1 MSIVPTREIIR
12 QQEEIIAIFK
22 EFRQELMYYYGNI
35 SYDSKGDESPVT
47 TLDIKIEKAV
57 KKHLL
62 AKFPDIGIQGE
73 ETEAVRAR
81 NGIVWYLDPIDST
94 LSFINGL
101 PYCANMAACVVNG
114 EVIASVVYHFA
125 TDDLFTA
132 VKGQGAYKNGKRLT
146 IQDRPLRGSC
156 IFTDWYGYTHLHPLY
171 GKEKVRLYAPVGA
184 TGYFL
189 TRLAQGSI
197 QGVCYMAA
205 NIKPHDVAPGAL
217 IAQEAGV
224 EFISF
229 EDRSFTHETRRFFAG
244 TPSLCEL
251 TKQKSGE
258 IITAM
263 EELPGARSAVM
274 GS

>member
-1 MSIVPTREIIR
+1 MGNATIESILQ

-22 EFRQELMYYYGNI
+22 ELRQELMHHYGNI
-35 SYDSKGDESPVT
+35 AYDSKHDASLVT
-47 TLDIKIEKAV
+47 ALDVKVEEAV
-57 KKHLL
+57 KKRLL
-62 AKFPDIGIQGE
+62 AKFPGIGIRGE
-73 ETEAVRAR
+73 ETEAVQAR

-114 EVIASVVYHFA
+114 EIIASVVYHFA

-132 VKGQGAYKNGKRLT
+132 TKGQGAYKNGKKLT
-146 IQDRPLRGSC
+146 IQDRPLVGSC

-171 GKEKVRLYAPVGA
+171 GREKVRLYAPVGA

-197 QGVCYMAA
+197 QGVCYMVA

-258 IITAM
+258 IITVM
-263 EELPGARSAVM
+263 EELPGARSAVT